1 MDLVINSLFIIVLVL
16 FAAYLIALI
25 RLAWLDAKAQKQLD
39 DAVDLYLAATKLKYR
54 SMLDELAK
62 EDDGR

>member
-1 MDLVINSLFIIVLVL
+1 MDLVISSLFIIVLVL
-16 FAAYLIALI
+16 LAAFLIALT
-25 RLAWLDAKAQKQLD
+25 RLAWLDAKGQKQLD
-39 DAVDLYLAATKLKYR
+39 EAVDLYLAATKLKYR